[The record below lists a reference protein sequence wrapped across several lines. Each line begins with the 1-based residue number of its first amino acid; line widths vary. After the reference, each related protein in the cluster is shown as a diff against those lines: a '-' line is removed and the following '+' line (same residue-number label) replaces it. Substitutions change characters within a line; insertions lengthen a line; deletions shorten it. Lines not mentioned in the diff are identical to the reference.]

1 MEYPAGPKRARLSPA
16 HKMGLFD
23 SEHFGTQTLALVLAV
38 VGSGTTNVGK
48 VLQKQATSD
57 LPQLVMER
65 KVLVAYATSSLW
77 RFGLA
82 ADVGGAMCTL
92 VALSMAPLS
101 LIQPVSGC
109 GIAFLAVFSH
119 FHLKEELQTIERVG
133 VGVAVI
139 GTAGIGLTA
148 VPGADVMPDA
158 TAGLALLLLMGAIFS
173 ALEALL
179 RQHLQDG
186 DASMRKAPRLQELA
200 DAQGLGE
207 VMAAACTEP
216 QTSSRV
222 ELIAGLQAGMLFGI
236 SAASART
243 GVLLAQLLQ
252 LGVLAPVGI
261 IGSVLLSSLGIFCQ
275 NRGMKAGRAVVVC
288 THAAIATI
296 VTGVVIGLLALN
308 ESPPQDNLLGWI
320 ASQLCIICGVALLMR
335 KAHGGAKIS
344 KDMKEVV

>member
-1 MEYPAGPKRARLSPA
+1 
-16 HKMGLFD
+16 MGLFH

-38 VGSGTTNVGK
+38 VGSGTTNIGK
-48 VLQKQATSD
+48 VLQKQATGD

-65 KVLVAYATSSLW
+65 KVLLAYATSSLW

-82 ADVGGAMCTL
+82 ADVGGALCTL
-92 VALSMAPLS
+92 IALSMAPLS

-133 VGVAVI
+133 VGVAVM

-173 ALEALL
+173 ALEAVL
-179 RQHLQDG
+179 RQHMQDG
-186 DASMRKAPRLQELA
+186 EASMPKAPRLQELA

-207 VMAAACTEP
+207 VMAAACTERQLP
-216 QTSSRV
+216 SGRV
-222 ELIAGLQAGMLFGI
+222 ELIAGLQAGMLFGV

-243 GVLLAQLLQ
+243 GVLLASLLR
-252 LGVLAPVGI
+252 LGVLAPLGI
-261 IGSVLLSSLGIFCQ
+261 VGSVLLSSLGIFCQ

-308 ESPPQDNLLGWI
+308 ESPPEDNLLGWA

-335 KAHGGAKIS
+335 KSHGGAKIT